1 MANVGGAPTTP
12 LRTRERPEKSPSPA
26 KRRRLRAGRVLSK
39 LWARSRWSWNID
51 EEEGTEEA
59 KENTPEEER
68 SSKPFAMQAFW
79 GAKMTEMSEMISSA
93 GDYKWAGAEKKEG
106 EGAPSDDLPENV
118 AIMEEVEGLLA
129 AGWGREAHQ
138 AAETAL
144 RRCREGEVPHGAS
157 VARLLQAGVLEES
170 RCAVCRGLMRCEVKD
185 SDQLEG
191 SGDVCGRC
199 RTRDRQERE
208 DRIQRRKEERDQQE
222 RAAGIQR
229 RQTEEEDPSMEDS
242 ETEDSS
248 EDYEDS
254 QSDEGVPLDADT
266 PHTTDSEAGWRC
278 LSTGATEY

>member
-59 KENTPEEER
+59 KKNTQE
-68 SSKPFAMQAFW
+68 
-79 GAKMTEMSEMISSA
+79 
-93 GDYKWAGAEKKEG
+93 GAEKKEG

-144 RRCREGEVPHGAS
+144 RRCREGDVPNGAS

-229 RQTEEEDPSMEDS
+229 RQTEEEDSSMEDS